1 MAFMISKKKKPAA
14 KETPESPRIKVQ
26 LDHRTMLVVHS
37 MQAFKL
43 WKKRYPLAKGN
54 CLGNSD
60 LPAMGLAGP
69 GSLCEYFFNCR
80 LFPNICFIHLQSL
93 FGEDCFLRNFR

>member
-43 WKKRYPLAKGN
+43 WKKRYPLAKVI
-54 CLGNSD
+54 
-60 LPAMGLAGP
+60 A
-69 GSLCEYFFNCR
+69 
-80 LFPNICFIHLQSL
+80 
-93 FGEDCFLRNFR
+93 